1 MADQRTLM
9 SKLKTAVDSGTITAD
24 NYRSAISATR
34 DNPEVKDYLESTF
47 ESTPETQVLPD
58 QYSIDGREVSRD
70 AFEQRQREESDGYI
84 GNVNPESLVVS
95 EEPEEMEPR
104 DTPTELTDI
113 TSSTRKGRRE
123 QSDQREADKQ
133 AMQEEV
139 EQAYRDA
146 REAEYGKVITLEDI
160 KASQRLRELGVLS
173 GDRIKDNKLV
183 RIHSREEDAVKID
196 TVITEQD
203 IRESKILRDA
213 GAVVGDLIVKNED
226 GTRKF
231 VSREKDDS
239 FKQFMYSKDLDSNW
253 IENAFTFLAAAFP
266 MPDYAYDLDPSTFG
280 NPAAMIAAM
289 EKRQD
294 LLGEGGDVVT
304 TVEEKFA
311 GNPADLTFDQRRLA
325 VRRMKERRQQI
336 TYGNMFDFQPD
347 STAAMLGSI
356 TKAVIDPINAIPAM
370 STIKRG
376 MGVGGLIAGG
386 GSVFNDL
393 LQTESGEV
401 DGEKAAYSATAGVV
415 LSGVLL
421 KGGQVLGNKLA
432 HKQIAKA
439 QRVLDKGIR
448 EGADPTDPLA
458 IVKAGGINPAKLLEA
473 QKRVGEKIHI
483 NTQKALDVEADK
495 VMVNDSAVGRRMN
508 KKIDE
513 KIGVLITRIGNI
525 SESIQGRVKKFE
537 WDTSNSTAT
546 SLKTARGFVEGLGEL
561 GDDVKNQIARSLYNE
576 DFDAARALM
585 PEGLAQEFDLKVL
598 PMLSK
603 LGDDLQESG
612 HNFQKIENYFPRLVT
627 DLKGLQD
634 SLGVKQKGLID
645 KARLAYADS
654 KKIGVEKLTDEENT
668 EIIDNLVRGYS
679 MIKKDGKPGFVRNRK
694 LELTEDQMKYYATP
708 EESLSIYLRR
718 SASDLEKRRFLGQHY
733 VKDGSGRSDIDNSIG
748 SYVRKEYDEGRIGME
763 DQEELISLLKSRFI
777 GGEQSPHAALQ
788 VIRDLGYM
796 GTIANPAS
804 TITQFADLGLTSAL
818 KGFRNTIST
827 MFSEKN
833 VSVID
838 IGIEDAS
845 AEMAEQGI
853 RGTANALRK
862 LLGVSG
868 FRKIDRLGKETY
880 INSAIKR
887 ASNMLKTKKGSAKLR
902 KEFGE
907 IYGEETDDV
916 LASLASG
923 KVDYN
928 TKWFAFNELSDAQ
941 PTTRSNFPQFYLD
954 NPNMRVLYMLKS
966 FTVKQIDVVRRRVIG
981 EYQKGNKKEA
991 IKQATLL
998 AGYLTTANLSTGVIK
1013 DLMLGREIDADDI
1026 PSKSLW
1032 ALLGNYGASKYTT
1045 DKYVKKGDWKG
1056 AIYNPIVPAT
1066 PVIDMI
1072 VEGVQIPFK
1081 DEPNYR
1087 KIVTNIPVV
1096 GRLFSSWFLG
1106 GAEDYNERQETERKG
1121 RNKYKY

>member
-1 MADQRTLM
+1 MVDARSDVLKQNMMNTLKKNI
-9 SKLKTAVDSGTITAD
+9 STGLINKD
-24 NYRSAISATR
+24 NYRAAIAATR
-34 DNPEVKDYLESTF
+34 NNPQVTSYLESVFKT
-47 ESTPETQVLPD
+47 EAPVNSTL
-58 QYSIDGREVSRD
+58 
-70 AFEQRQREESDGYI
+70 
-84 GNVNPESLVVS
+84 VS
-95 EEPEEMEPR
+95 EVNS
-104 DTPTELTDI
+104 ELTEEPQVEP
-113 TSSTRKGRRE
+113 SSQGGSLLGNLQASYGEALRESAITRKEEEAIALEERKKARGYVLTLK
-123 QSDQREADKQ
+123 DIDANDNLREAG
-133 AMQEEV
+133 A
-139 EQAYRDA
+139 
-146 REAEYGKVITLEDI
+146 
-160 KASQRLRELGVLS
+160 LS
-173 GDRIKDNKLV
+173 GDRVIDNTLV
-183 RIHSREEDAVKID
+183 RVHSSPEDAINVERVLTQEDID
-196 TVITEQD
+196 ANENLQKA
-203 IRESKILRDA
+203 E
-213 GAVVGDLIVKNED
+213 AVVGDLIIKEKD
-226 GTRKF
+226 GTLRF
-231 VSREKDDS
+231 ESRGVNDS
-239 FKQFMYSKDLDSNW
+239 FKQFMYSKDLDTNW
-253 IENAFTFLAAAFP
+253 IENAFTFLATAFP
-266 MPDYAYDLDPSTFG
+266 MPDYAYDQDPSTFG
-280 NPAAMIAAM
+280 NPAAMIAANR
-289 EKRQD
+289 KRQD
-294 LLGEGGDVVT
+294 LLGEGGDIVN

-311 GNPADLTFDQRRLA
+311 GNPYGMTGDERRLA

-347 STAAMLGSI
+347 SKAAMLGSV

-376 MGVGGLIAGG
+376 MALGGTIAGG
-386 GSVFNDL
+386 GSILNDL
-393 LQTESGEV
+393 LQSESGEV
-401 DGEKAAYSATAGVV
+401 DVEKAAYSATAGVV
-415 LSGVLL
+415 LSGLLL

-432 HKQIAKA
+432 HRQISKA

-448 EGADPTDPLA
+448 EGADPSDPLA

-473 QKRVGEKIHI
+473 QKRVGEKIHV
-483 NTQKALDVEADK
+483 NTKKALDAETDK

-508 KKIDE
+508 KKVDE
-513 KIGVLITRIGNI
+513 KIGVIITRIGNI
-525 SESIQGRVKKFE
+525 SERIAGRVKKFE

-546 SLKTARGFVEGLGEL
+546 SLKTARGFVEGLREL
-561 GDDVKNQIARSLYNE
+561 SDDVRNQIARSLYNE

-585 PEGLAQEFDLKVL
+585 PEGLAQEFDLKVV

-654 KKIGVEKLTDEENT
+654 KKIGVDKLTDEENT

-694 LELTEDQMKYYATP
+694 LDLTEDQMKYYATP

-733 VKDGSGRSDIDNSIG
+733 SKDGSGRSDMDNSIG
-748 SYVRKEYDEGRIGME
+748 NFVRKEYDEGRIGME

-777 GGEQSPHAALQ
+777 GGDQSPAAALQ

-796 GTIANPAS
+796 GTIANPVS
-804 TITQFADLGLTSAL
+804 TVTQFADLGLTSAL

-887 ASNMLKTKKGSAKLR
+887 ASNMLKTKEGTAKLR
-902 KEFGE
+902 KEFGD

-981 EYQKGNKKEA
+981 EYQKGNKAAA

-1013 DLMLGREIDADDI
+1013 DLMLGREIDADEI

-1045 DKYVKKGDWKG
+1045 DKFLSKGDWKG
-1056 AIYNPIVPAT
+1056 AAYNTIVPAT
-1066 PVIDMI
+1066 PIIDMV
-1072 VEGVQIPFK
+1072 VEGVQIPFE

-1087 KIVTNIPVV
+1087 KVVKNVPVV

-1106 GAEDYNERQETERKG
+1106 GAEDYNQRQENARD
-1121 RNKYKY
+1121 